1 MPYRRLPNTDT
12 ARIRA
17 MQNALKKSEGLP
29 PFKLPFSVSIYQE
42 LKYFYPEFLQAI
54 QSQKEAMER
63 QTSKHKKHQESF
75 KKARLYISHFIQ
87 VLNFAIIRGELKTE
101 TRALFGMDEDE
112 RKLPA
117 LNAEKDIIEWGEK
130 LIAGEQKR
138 MASGQAPI
146 TNPTIARV
154 KVHFEDFLKV
164 HQSQIYLQES
174 YNKSAQKM
182 NELRDKSDQIITRLW
197 NEIEENFSDLPA
209 EEKRE
214 QAEKYGLVYVFRKN
228 EKLSFSNLNLGAV
241 K

>member
-17 MQNALKKSEGLP
+17 MQNALKKSEGFP

-228 EKLSFSNLNLGAV
+228 EKLSFSNLKLGVV